1 MAWNRKGTITI
12 PSVLTDVIGL
22 GTTWIQDGIES
33 GDIFTVNSGTI
44 YEIDQAV
51 TDTLIRLKTPYSAVI
66 SSASSFSIIPHSVK
80 AGATSAFV
88 TTKIIDLLANWK
100 TRDSELQN
108 WITSQADTVT
118 ITTSDGSTPL
128 LPTPAYLSRMAASGS
143 LAVTI
148 GTDATILTA
157 NASGSAVRSGWLI
170 DSNGLRT
177 TTSKM
182 GTYPIALNSQTV
194 VTTNS
199 QITLDMSAANFFVVE
214 MSGKNISNLLIINTP
229 TVTNTVVFG
238 TIEFK
243 NTSSS
248 SATITD
254 FAIGSLKDQAIST
267 PITLVANQV
276 LTVSFYTYNSLFR
289 FTPTLVS

>member
-12 PSVLTDVIGL
+12 PSVLTDVIGV

-118 ITTSDGSTPL
+118 ITTSDGSTPS
-128 LPTPAYLSRMAASGS
+128 LPTPAYLSRMATSGS
-143 LAVTI
+143 LAVTV
-148 GTDATILTA
+148 GTDATILIA
-157 NASGSAVRSGWLI
+157 NASGSAIRSGWLI
-170 DSNGLRT
+170 DAGGLRT

-182 GTYPIALNSQTV
+182 GTHPTALNSQTV

-199 QITLDMSAANFFVVE
+199 QITLDMSVANFFVVE

-229 TVTNTVVFG
+229 TVMDTVVFG

-254 FAIGSLKDQAIST
+254 FVSASLKDQGIST
-267 PITLVANQV
+267 PVTLAANQV
-276 LTVSFYTYNSLFR
+276 LTVVFYTYNSLFR
-289 FTPTLVS
+289 FTPTMVS

>member
-12 PSVLTDVIGL
+12 PSVLTDVIGV
-22 GTTWIQDGIES
+22 GTTWVQDGIES
-33 GDIFTVNSGTI
+33 GDIFTLDGGII

-51 TDTLIRLKTPYSAVI
+51 TDTLIRLKLPFSGVI
-66 SSASSFSIIPHSVK
+66 STATAFSIIPHSVK

-88 TTKIIDLLANWK
+88 TTKIIDLLSNWK

-108 WITSQADTVT
+108 WIISQADSVSIT
-118 ITTSDGSTPL
+118 ISDGSSVT
-128 LPTPAYLSRMAASGS
+128 LPTPAYLSRMATSGS
-143 LAVTI
+143 LAVTT

-157 NASGSAVRSGWLI
+157 NASGSAVRSGWI
-170 DSNGLRT
+170 VDSNGLHT

-182 GTYPIALNSQTV
+182 GTHPTALNIQTV

-199 QITLDMSAANFFVVE
+199 QITLDMSLANFFVVE
-214 MSGKNISNLLIINTP
+214 MSGKNISNILINNVPSVSDTA
-229 TVTNTVVFG
+229 VFG

-254 FAIGSLKDQAIST
+254 FVIASLKDQGIST
-267 PITLVANQV
+267 PVTLAANQV
-276 LTVSFYTYNSLFR
+276 LTVIFYTYNSLFR
-289 FTPTLVS
+289 FTPTMVS